1 MTNNLVERLRYQADE
16 ARKNY
21 PEVFRV
27 SEEIA
32 YEAADYIEKLEAA
45 NLKQSC
51 IKVDDQMRI
60 EKLEAENAELQSE
73 VNIVRLAAK
82 YAAKIRDARIEKL
95 EAALRKIMNLGQS
108 AVPDHWEAR
117 CLARD
122 IARKA
127 LEGKND

>member
-1 MTNNLVERLRYQADE
+1 MSKDLLERLRHQADE

-60 EKLEAENAELQSE
+60 EKLEA
-73 VNIVRLAAK
+73 
-82 YAAKIRDARIEKL
+82 
-95 EAALRKIMNLGQS
+95 ALRFYANDENYRQVWDDQFRTWVTYVLSDNG
-108 AVPDHWEAR
+108 R
-117 CLARD
+117 

-127 LEGKND
+127 LEGKDG